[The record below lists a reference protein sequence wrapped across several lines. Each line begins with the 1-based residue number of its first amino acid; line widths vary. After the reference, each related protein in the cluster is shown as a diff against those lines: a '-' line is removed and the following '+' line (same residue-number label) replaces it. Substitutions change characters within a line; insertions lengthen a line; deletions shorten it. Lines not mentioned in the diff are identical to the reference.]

1 MSLRHKRWNK
11 CNNRVP
17 YLLLQKKIGQ
27 ANRPVRADRP
37 LLPSGPGGVKSV
49 ITARGLT
56 RYKNRSFFVIAQSFL
71 CRMQEMSL
79 FL

>member
-1 MSLRHKRWNK
+1 MSLRHNRWNK

-17 YLLLQKKIGQ
+17 CSLLQKKIGQ
-27 ANRPVRADRP
+27 AYRPVRADRP

-56 RYKNRSFFVIAQSFL
+56 RCKNSSFFVILQSFL
-71 CRMQEMSL
+71 CKMQEMSL